1 MPKLVPISHRE
12 LARKLRRAGFVEIR
26 TSRHPVYYS
35 EVKDI
40 TVPIP
45 SHPGDVPKGTL
56 RSIIREMQLSVEE
69 FNSL

>member
-26 TSRHPVYYS
+26 TRRHPVYYS
-35 EVKDI
+35 AQQDL

-45 SHPGDVPKGTL
+45 MHPGDVPKGTL
-56 RSIIREMQLSVEE
+56 RSIIREMRITVED
-69 FNSL
+69 FNAL

>member
-35 EVKDI
+35 AEKDLTI
-40 TVPIP
+40 PIP
-45 SHPGDVPKGTL
+45 VHPGDVPKGTL
-56 RSIIREMQLSVEE
+56 RSIIREMQISVEE
-69 FNSL
+69 FNVL